1 MITLAQPRKRYQQ
14 NSPSTKWLIELV
26 RIRAPSPTVRMKIDH
41 ISESFPTMMKS
52 WLINRICKIKCE
64 LSIILDL
71 DNTKFQL
78 GSTASKRRWLRSN
91 ICRVKDWKALGF
103 KSSKIVVTFSR
114 SNRGSTIEIS
124 EKEAINQVL
133 APMSKTVK

>member
-1 MITLAQPRKRYQQ
+1 
-14 NSPSTKWLIELV
+14 
-26 RIRAPSPTVRMKIDH
+26 
-41 ISESFPTMMKS
+41 
-52 WLINRICKIKCE
+52 
-64 LSIILDL
+64 
-71 DNTKFQL
+71 L

-103 KSSKIVVTFSR
+103 KSSKIVVTFSP